1 MDKKAKVIKS
11 KLPTDRKSTYGKVLL
26 IEIEDNIEGVG
37 LIELTSHGKELRF
50 KKVK

>member
-26 IEIEDNIEGVG
+26 IEIEDDIKGVG
-37 LIELTSHGKELRF
+37 YIELKSNGKELRF
-50 KKVK
+50 KIVK